1 VCAYCGTGIL
11 LSHRQARFCSSRCRV
26 YHFRASQKLPIE
38 LTSRARWIR
47 RRSDKV
53 PLNVEGVVVDATSPA
68 SWSTYKVAAASDAG
82 AGLGFVLNGDGL
94 ACIDLDH
101 CLIDGAPTPAAQTL
115 LERFPDAFVELSP
128 SGDGLHVWGMA
139 PSGKGSKKVIDG
151 LHVEFYTRG
160 RYMTI
165 TGKTFRAGTM
175 TTNLE
180 GLQHD

>member
-1 VCAYCGTGIL
+1 MCAYCGTGIL
-11 LSHRQARFCSSRCRV
+11 LSHRQARFCSSKCRV
-26 YHFRASQKLPIE
+26 YSFRASQKLPIE

-47 RRSDKV
+47 RNTAKV
-53 PLNVEGVVVDATSPA
+53 PLTVEGALASSTNPAT
-68 SWSTYKVAAASDAG
+68 WSTYKAAAQSDVG
-82 AGLGFVLNGDGL
+82 AGLGFVLNGDGI
-94 ACIDLDH
+94 ACVDLDH
-101 CLIDGAPTPAAQTL
+101 CLIDGVPTPAAQTL
-115 LERFPDAFVELSP
+115 LDRFPDAFVEYSP

-151 LHVEFYTRG
+151 LHVEFYTTG

-165 TGKTFRAGTM
+165 TGKTFRAGNM